1 MKLGKTAR
9 IVLIVAAFIFAFFI
23 VNQMKGGAES
33 EQRSLNSQLEVT
45 RLVLPQL
52 AAQEED
58 LEGQLVLLEGD
69 LAEAAASLED
79 SRAEFPADIQSIE
92 YDEIL
97 FGIAHEWDLDIT
109 SLTASEPSS
118 QSVEVT
124 VEPADPEAES
134 VTYTVTYTVTRFNIT
149 VEGQP
154 IEPAPEEVEEF
165 RIYIYQTVADI
176 LSCFNSIATGEDFT
190 TATVES
196 VNITI
201 PEPYTELE
209 LPVIEE
215 VDTTEEVTA
224 EEEEV
229 ELMEPVPATASIN
242 LIIYSY
248 EGDE

>member
-23 VNQMKGGAES
+23 VNQLKGKAES
-33 EQRSLNSQLEVT
+33 ERRSLNVQLDLT
-45 RLVLPQL
+45 QLLLPKL
-52 AAQEED
+52 AADKEALGE
-58 LEGQLVLLEGD
+58 QLVLLESD

-97 FGIAHEWDLDIT
+97 FGIAHQWDLDIT

-165 RIYIYQTVADI
+165 RIYIYQTVDDI

-209 LPVIEE
+209 LPA
-215 VDTTEEVTA
+215 TEEA
-224 EEEEV
+224 EEEETAEEDDV
-229 ELMEPVPATASIN
+229 ELIETVPATASIN

>member
-9 IVLIVAAFIFAFFI
+9 IALIVAAFIFAFFI
-23 VNQMKGGAES
+23 VNQMKGEAES
-33 EQRSLNSQLEVT
+33 QQRSLNVQLDVT
-45 RLVLPQL
+45 QLVLPKL
-52 AAQEED
+52 AADKAD
-58 LEGQLVLLEGD
+58 LEGQLVLLESD

-97 FGIAHEWDLDIT
+97 FNIAHEWDLDIT

-118 QSVEVT
+118 QDIEVT
-124 VEPADPEAES
+124 IEPSDPEAKS

-154 IEPAPEEVEEF
+154 IEPTPEEVEEF
-165 RIYIYQTVADI
+165 RAYIYQTVADI
-176 LSCFNSIATGEDFT
+176 LSYFNSIATGEDFT

-201 PEPYTELE
+201 PTPYTELE

-215 VDTTEEVTA
+215 ADATTEEVTTEAAA
-224 EEEEV
+224 EVIEA
-229 ELMEPVPATASIN
+229 VPATATIN
-242 LIIYSY
+242 LLIYSC